1 VRLGQEVQA
10 LPRRAGRLRVTG
22 PSTPAE
28 LAAAIQELRDQL
40 AWVRDYL

>member
-1 VRLGQEVQA
+1 MA
-10 LPRRAGRLRVTG
+10 G